1 MYDYEIDTI
10 GVHRIGM
17 LIMRFDFRVAAID
30 YYILYFAEAYLE
42 PGRISTREL
51 FLCENR
57 QLLAVEHFCIKAPSN
72 MFDWI
77 LNTLL
82 LSTCVLSCSKGKGM
96 SKVRIRLNYNSI
108 TG

>member
-30 YYILYFAEAYLE
+30 YYLLYFAEAYLE

-57 QLLAVEHFCIKAPSN
+57 QLLAAEHFCIKAPSN
-72 MFDWI
+72 MFDWV

-96 SKVRIRLNYNSI
+96 SKVRIRFNYNSI